1 MNDILLDTN
10 GDLSFQN
17 GDLKTGYSD
26 NQHQE
31 HILIANK
38 GEYREFPEMGV
49 AIEQIINDDDY
60 DHTQVTNS
68 TINNS
73 IDNAGH
79 GIVDASRDIAPLH
92 RSTATSA
99 TTNASTNTNAKEKDG
114 LILLLKGT

>member
-26 NQHQE
+26 NLHQE

-38 GEYREFPEMGV
+38 GEYREFPEIGV

-60 DHTQVTNS
+60 MSVLIDAKKNLEYDGMK
-68 TINNS
+68 INNIK
-73 IDNAGH
+73 IDENGN
-79 GIVDASRDIAPLH
+79 IDI
-92 RSTATSA
+92 
-99 TTNASTNTNAKEKDG
+99 DG
-114 LILLLKGT
+114 SYK